1 MIYKAE
7 PEGFGLFL
15 RPQNLS
21 MVDTVI
27 FDMDGLLIN
36 SEPLWGEA
44 MEEVFDALGVAIT
57 PELAQRT
64 TGLRTNEVVDYW
76 QRYFGW
82 QGRSNEQVANDILD
96 SVVGKI
102 VASATLQ
109 PGAHAVLEGFKSR
122 GVRMGLASSS
132 PVRVIDTA
140 LNHFGLTPYFEA
152 VHSAE
157 HEVWGKPHPAVYIS
171 CAGKLGAE
179 PIHCLAFEDSINGM
193 VAAKAARMKAVV
205 VPESHNRSNPRYAL
219 ADLQLAS
226 LEEFGDEH
234 WAELSSW

>member
-1 MIYKAE
+1 
-7 PEGFGLFL
+7 
-15 RPQNLS
+15 

-44 MEEVFDALGVAIT
+44 MEEVFAAIGVTMT
-57 PELAQRT
+57 PELALRT

-82 QGRSNEQVANDILD
+82 EGYSNETVTNDILD
-96 SVVGKI
+96 SVIHKI

-109 PGAHAVLEGFKSR
+109 PGAEAVLEAFRSR
-122 GVRMGLASSS
+122 GIRMGLASSS
-132 PVRVIDTA
+132 PVRVIETA
-140 LNHFGLTPYFEA
+140 LNHFRLTPYFAA

-157 HEVWGKPHPAVYIS
+157 HEVYGKPHPAVYIS
-171 CAGKLGAE
+171 CAEKLGAT

-205 VPESHNRSNPRYAL
+205 VPEAHNRTNPKYAL
-219 ADLQLAS
+219 ADLNLHS
-226 LEEFGDEH
+226 LEDFGEEH

>member
-1 MIYKAE
+1 
-7 PEGFGLFL
+7 
-15 RPQNLS
+15 

-44 MEEVFDALGVAIT
+44 MEEVFAGLGVTMT

-76 QRYFGW
+76 QRYFEWEGA
-82 QGRSNEQVANDILD
+82 SNEQVTEDILD
-96 SVVGKI
+96 SVIGKI
-102 VASATLQ
+102 LASATLQ
-109 PGAHAVLEGFKSR
+109 PGAEAVLEGFKRR
-122 GVRMGLASSS
+122 GTRLGLASSS
-132 PVRVIDTA
+132 PVRVIEAA
-140 LNHFGLTPYFEA
+140 LDRFRLTPYFAA

-157 HEVWGKPHPAVYIS
+157 HEEWGKPHPAVYIS
-171 CAGKLGAE
+171 CALKLDAQ
-179 PIHCLAFEDSINGM
+179 PFHCLAFEDSINGM

-205 VPESHNRSNPRYAL
+205 VPEAHNRTNPRYAL

-226 LEEFGDEH
+226 LEEFGEEH

>member
-1 MIYKAE
+1 
-7 PEGFGLFL
+7 
-15 RPQNLS
+15 

-44 MEEVFDALGVAIT
+44 MEEVFAALGVAIT

-82 QGRSNEQVANDILD
+82 EESRNGQVIDDILD
-96 SVVGKI
+96 SVVAKI
-102 VASATLQ
+102 LASATLQ
-109 PGAHAVLEGFKSR
+109 PGAEAVLEAFKR
-122 GVRMGLASSS
+122 RDIPMGLASSS
-132 PVRVIDTA
+132 PVRVIEPA
-140 LNHFGLTPYFEA
+140 LKHFRLTSYFAA

-157 HEVWGKPHPAVYIS
+157 HEVYGKPHPAVYIS
-171 CAGKLGAE
+171 CAEKLGT
-179 PIHCLAFEDSINGM
+179 PSFHCLAFEDSINGM

-205 VPESHNRSNPRYAL
+205 VPEAHNRTNPRYAL

-226 LEEFGDEH
+226 LEEFGEEH
-234 WAELSSW
+234 WESLSSW

>member
-1 MIYKAE
+1 
-7 PEGFGLFL
+7 
-15 RPQNLS
+15 

-44 MEEVFDALGVAIT
+44 IEEVFAAIGVTMT

-82 QGRSNEQVANDILD
+82 QGHRNEAVTNDILD

-109 PGAHAVLEGFKSR
+109 PGAEAVLEAFRSR
-122 GVRMGLASSS
+122 GVTMGLASSS

-140 LNHFGLTPYFEA
+140 LNHFGLASYFAA

-157 HEVWGKPHPAVYIS
+157 HEVYGKPHPAVYIT
-171 CAGKLGAE
+171 CAGKLGTQA
-179 PIHCLAFEDSINGM
+179 IQCLAFEDSINGM

-205 VPESHNRSNPRYAL
+205 VPEAHNRSNPKYAL

-226 LEEFGDEH
+226 LEEFGEEH
-234 WAELSSW
+234 WTELSSW

>member
-1 MIYKAE
+1 
-7 PEGFGLFL
+7 
-15 RPQNLS
+15 

-44 MEEVFDALGVAIT
+44 MEEVFAAIGVTIT

-82 QGRSNEQVANDILD
+82 QGYSNEVIINDILD
-96 SVVGKI
+96 SVIRKI
-102 VASATLQ
+102 LAAATLQ
-109 PGAHAVLEGFKSR
+109 PGANEVLEAFRSR
-122 GVRMGLASSS
+122 GIKMGLASSS
-132 PVRVIDTA
+132 PVRVIETA
-140 LNHFGLTPYFEA
+140 LNHFSLTSYFKA

-157 HEVWGKPHPAVYIS
+157 HEVYGKPHPAVYIA
-171 CAGKLGAE
+171 CAEKLGT
-179 PIHCLAFEDSINGM
+179 PSIHCLAFEDSINGM

-205 VPESHNRSNPRYAL
+205 VPEAHNRNNPKYAL
-219 ADLQLAS
+219 ADLRLES
-226 LEEFGDEH
+226 LEEFGEEH